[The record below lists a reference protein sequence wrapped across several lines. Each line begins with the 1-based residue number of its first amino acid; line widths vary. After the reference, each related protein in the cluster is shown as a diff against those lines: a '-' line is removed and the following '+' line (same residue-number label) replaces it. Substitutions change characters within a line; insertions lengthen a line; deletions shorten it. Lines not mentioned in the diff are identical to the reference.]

1 MVELLYISMV
11 SSKKQLLLDI
21 KAGAFGCLIESI
33 NFQDAEHVSEINVEC
48 IKLMLAFRRVLNPI
62 LLAESR
68 KQKAESRKQKAESEN
83 EEESPLRSNLSEISL
98 SGLGLSRAAAVQR

>member
-68 KQKAESRKQKAESEN
+68 KQKAESRKQKAESRKQKA
-83 EEESPLRSNLSEISL
+83 ESRKQKAESRKQKARMKRKAR
-98 SGLGLSRAAAVQR
+98 SGLI

>member
-68 KQKAESRKQKAESEN
+68 KQKAESEN